1 MWGLST
7 AGCTAE
13 TFPGAWAD
21 GDQFI
26 KEQSRRVSGMEMLN
40 HSLMLWRGIWPYCV
54 FLYEFFDFMFHF
66 FCFTF
71 NLVMCCADVANWS
84 DLVI

>member
-13 TFPGAWAD
+13 KFPRAWAD

-26 KEQSRRVSGMEMLN
+26 KKQSRRVSGMEMSH
-40 HSLMLWRGIWPYCV
+40 HSLMLWGGTWP
-54 FLYEFFDFMFHF
+54 
-66 FCFTF
+66 
-71 NLVMCCADVANWS
+71 
-84 DLVI
+84 